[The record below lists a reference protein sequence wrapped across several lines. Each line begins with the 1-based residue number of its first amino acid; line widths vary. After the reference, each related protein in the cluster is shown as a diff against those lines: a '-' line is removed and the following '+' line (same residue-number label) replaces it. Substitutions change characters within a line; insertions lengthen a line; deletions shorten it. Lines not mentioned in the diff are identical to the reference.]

1 MEERKEVMAS
11 AIKVSDIA
19 KVGVMAALIYVATWL
34 IHIPI
39 GEKAVLHLGD
49 SMVFTAAIILGKKK
63 AGVASA
69 IGMCLFDVLSPYA
82 IWAPFTFVIKGVM
95 GYLAGW
101 IAYRNDYEG
110 NNSLNNILAFTVAGI
125 WMIVGY
131 YFAGAFIYHSFIIAL
146 NDILGNVIQ
155 VVGGA
160 VIAIPLARLL
170 KKANVK

>member
-1 MEERKEVMAS
+1 MEGRKEVIS
-11 AIKVSDIA
+11 NNIKVNDIV

-63 AGVASA
+63 AGAASA
-69 IGMCLFDVLSPYA
+69 IGMCMFDILSPYA
-82 IWAPFTFVIKGVM
+82 VWAPFTFVIKGLM
-95 GYLAGW
+95 GYIAGW
-101 IAYRNDYEG
+101 IAYRKDYEG
-110 NNSLNNILAFTVAGI
+110 NNFWNNILAFTLAGI
-125 WMIVGY
+125 FMIVGY
-131 YFAGAFIYHSFIIAL
+131 YLAGSLIYSSFIIAI
-146 NDILGNVIQ
+146 NDIPGNIIQ

-160 VIAIPLARLL
+160 IIAIPLGKLL